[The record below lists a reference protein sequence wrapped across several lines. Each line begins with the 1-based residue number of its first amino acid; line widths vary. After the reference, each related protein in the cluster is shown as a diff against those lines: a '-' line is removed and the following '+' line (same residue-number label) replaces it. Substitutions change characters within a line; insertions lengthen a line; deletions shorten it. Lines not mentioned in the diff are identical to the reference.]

1 MFRRSIDAL
10 MRGLKHARFLLIDV
24 RSPAKL
30 YRNYGKRLVDIVG
43 AFFLLII
50 LSPIILV
57 LLALV
62 SIDGSSP
69 IFGHKRIGRNG
80 NIFRCWKVR
89 TMVPDA
95 EKRLNDVLAADH
107 SARLEWSETR
117 KLRNDPRITLVGS
130 FLRSTSLDEL
140 PQFWNVLVGDMSLV
154 GPRPVTADELVLYGD
169 AAKSYKSLR
178 PGITGPWQVS
188 GRGEVNYDTRIRMD
202 SRYASDISAFYD
214 VMILAR
220 TTSVVLAR
228 TGT

>member
-1 MFRRSIDAL
+1 M
-10 MRGLKHARFLLIDV
+10 
-24 RSPAKL
+24 
-30 YRNYGKRLVDIVG
+30 
-43 AFFLLII
+43 
-50 LSPIILV
+50 
-57 LLALV
+57 
-62 SIDGSSP
+62 
-69 IFGHKRIGRNG
+69 GR
-80 NIFRCWKVR
+80 
-89 TMVPDA
+89 
-95 EKRLNDVLAADH
+95 
-107 SARLEWSETR
+107 
-117 KLRNDPRITLVGS
+117 

-140 PQFWNVLVGDMSLV
+140 PQFWNVLLGDMSLV
-154 GPRPVTADELVLYGD
+154 GPRPVTADELVLYGE